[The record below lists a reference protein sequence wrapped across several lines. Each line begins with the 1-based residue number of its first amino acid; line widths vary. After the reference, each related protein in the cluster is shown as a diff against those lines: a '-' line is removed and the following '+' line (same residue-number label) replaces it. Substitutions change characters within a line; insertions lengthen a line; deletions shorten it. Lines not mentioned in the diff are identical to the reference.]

1 MFRRTKSPGLS
12 FLAAVLFA
20 GLSACGGGG
29 SGSTNIKVTS
39 VTIAPASASVQI
51 NSTFQFTATLA
62 LSSTSSTTP
71 TTVTWYVNGVSG
83 GNSQVGTIVSS
94 GTDNEVG
101 VYTAPTVVPTTNNGQ
116 VNITAETLEFPNN
129 TSDTTM
135 VTSNTAIATVTVG
148 SGLIVSPTGVS
159 VSAGAQQQFSAL
171 LNNLPDNNVSWSV
184 SSTNGGNVG
193 TIDPFSGLYTAPPSP
208 PPGGTIT
215 VTATSQNPAGTGTAT
230 AQIIY
235 SNASFQGPLAFSYRG
250 DDTTGFLAAAGSF
263 VSDGKGSIASGVED
277 FVTLDNGGES
287 FAQDQITSGQYTVS
301 ADGRGSGVIFTRN
314 ITSGIKFQFALTS
327 NQHAEMIR
335 FDSFATGSGTID
347 QQNLSDL
354 SPPPPPS
361 LDSIS
366 GPYVFDLTGTNAS
379 FEPRGI
385 AGAFSANG
393 LGQIAAANSILD
405 DNNNGVISTSDR
417 SLSGSY
423 SFDTVYAGS
432 GRGTLTLTST
442 TTGTFSFAF
451 YVIDA
456 THLYLI
462 ETDEKAFLA
471 GDVWS
476 APAGNS
482 FTTASLA
489 KGNFVFAS
497 GGNPDAL
504 LTGAYASGGVFTSDG
519 AGNISGG
526 VLDVNNNGVTTL
538 NTTLG
543 SCPYTV
549 DSTTGRVDL
558 RLFAGSGTCGAG
570 ASSSVSEF
578 AVYQTAAGSAVMLE
592 LDSTAI
598 ATGNAYVQNLAL
610 PAGGNLTSLTG
621 SFALNLAGQGINS
634 PFRQDLSGQ
643 VGLTGAAVSGGNIDI
658 NPAGPPIL
666 KDPIGTTSTIATPG
680 ATGRGTAL
688 LVATNPG
695 VKYNLVYYIANDNT
709 ALVLDSDPRVIATG
723 VFARQY

>member
-1 MFRRTKSPGLS
+1 MLRRIKSPGLG
-12 FLAAVLFA
+12 LIAAFLFA
-20 GLSACGGGG
+20 GLSACGGG

-62 LSSTSSTTP
+62 LTSTSTATP

-101 VYTAPTVVPTTNNGQ
+101 VYSAPAVVPTTNNGQ
-116 VNITAETLEFPNN
+116 VDITAETLEFPNN

-135 VTSNTAIATVTVG
+135 VTSNTSIATVTVG

-215 VTATSQNPAGTGTAT
+215 VTATAQNPSGTGTAT

-250 DDTTGFLAAAGSF
+250 DDATGFLAAAGSF
-263 VSDGKGSIASGVED
+263 VSDGKGSIVSGVED

-314 ITSGIKFQFALTS
+314 ITSGIKFQFAMTN

-366 GPYVFDLTGTNAS
+366 GPYVFSLAGTNAS
-379 FEPRGI
+379 FDPQGI
-385 AGAFSANG
+385 AGALSANG
-393 LGQIAAANSILD
+393 LGQISAANSILD
-405 DNNNGVISTSDR
+405 DNNNGVISASDR

-432 GRGTLTLTST
+432 GRGTFTITSA
-442 TTGTFSFAF
+442 TTGTLNFAF
-451 YVIDA
+451 YVVDA

-482 FTTASLA
+482 FSTASLA
-489 KGNFVFAS
+489 KGNYAFVS

-504 LTGAYASGGVFTSDG
+504 PTGAYASGGVFTSDG

-526 VLDVNNNGVTTL
+526 VLDVNNNGVTAL
-538 NTTLG
+538 DTTLG

-549 DSTTGRVDL
+549 DSATGRVDL
-558 RLFAGSGTCGAG
+558 RLFAGSGTCGSG

-578 AVYQTAAGSAVMLE
+578 AVYQTAAGSALMLE

-610 PAGGNLTSLTG
+610 PAGGNLTSLSG

-666 KDPIGTTSTIATPG
+666 KDPIGTTSTITTPG

-695 VKYNLVYYIANDNT
+695 VKYNLVYYIASNNT
-709 ALVLDSDPRVIATG
+709 ALVLDSDPRVIAIG

>member
-1 MFRRTKSPGLS
+1 
-12 FLAAVLFA
+12 
-20 GLSACGGGG
+20 
-29 SGSTNIKVTS
+29 
-39 VTIAPASASVQI
+39 
-51 NSTFQFTATLA
+51 
-62 LSSTSSTTP
+62 
-71 TTVTWYVNGVSG
+71 
-83 GNSQVGTIVSS
+83 
-94 GTDNEVG
+94 
-101 VYTAPTVVPTTNNGQ
+101 
-116 VNITAETLEFPNN
+116 
-129 TSDTTM
+129 
-135 VTSNTAIATVTVG
+135 
-148 SGLIVSPTGVS
+148 
-159 VSAGAQQQFSAL
+159 
-171 LNNLPDNNVSWSV
+171 
-184 SSTNGGNVG
+184 
-193 TIDPFSGLYTAPPSP
+193 
-208 PPGGTIT
+208 
-215 VTATSQNPAGTGTAT
+215 
-230 AQIIY
+230 
-235 SNASFQGPLAFSYRG
+235 
-250 DDTTGFLAAAGSF
+250 
-263 VSDGKGSIASGVED
+263 
-277 FVTLDNGGES
+277 
-287 FAQDQITSGQYTVS
+287 
-301 ADGRGSGVIFTRN
+301 IFTRN

-335 FDSFATGSGTID
+335 FDNFATGSGTID

-366 GPYVFDLTGTNAS
+366 GPYVFSLAGTNAG

-393 LGQIAAANSILD
+393 LGQISAANSILD
-405 DNNNGVISTSDR
+405 DNNNGVISASDR

-432 GRGTLTLTST
+432 GRGTLTLTSS
-442 TTGTFSFAF
+442 TTGSLSFAF

-462 ETDEKAFLA
+462 ETDEKTFLS

-482 FTTASLA
+482 FSTASLA
-489 KGNFVFAS
+489 KGNYVFAS

-504 LTGAYASGGVFTSDG
+504 LTGAYASGGIYTSDG

-526 VLDVNNNGVTTL
+526 VLDVNNNGVTAL

-558 RLFAGSGTCGAG
+558 RLFAGSGTCGSG

-578 AVYQTAAGSAVMLE
+578 AVYQTAGGAALMLE
-592 LDSTAI
+592 LDATAI

-610 PAGGNLTSLTG
+610 PAGGNLTSLSG
-621 SFALNLAGQGINS
+621 SFALSLAGQGINS
-634 PFRQDLSGQ
+634 PFRQDVSGQ
-643 VGLTGAAVSGGNIDI
+643 VGITGASVSGGNIDI

-666 KDPIGTTSTIATPG
+666 KDPIGTTSTITTPG
-680 ATGRGTAL
+680 ATGRGTAV

-695 VKYNLVYYIANDNT
+695 VKYNLVYYIANNNT